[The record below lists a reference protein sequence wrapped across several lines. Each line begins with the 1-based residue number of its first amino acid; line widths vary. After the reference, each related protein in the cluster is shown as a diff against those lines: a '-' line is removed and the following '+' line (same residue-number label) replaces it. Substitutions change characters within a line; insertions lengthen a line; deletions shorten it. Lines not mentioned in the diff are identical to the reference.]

1 MPTTLKQFL
10 AAAVL
15 LAGTLTAA
23 HAAPLHD
30 YGPAPELAGIDHW
43 INSAPLTLQQL
54 RGKVV
59 LVDFWT
65 YTCINCARTLPY
77 VKQWNAK
84 FKDQGLTIIGVHT
97 PEFPYEKLTGN
108 VSDAA
113 KRFGLTYPIAQ
124 DNRYA
129 TWRAYDNQYWPAFYL
144 IDKKGH
150 IAYEHFGE
158 GSYQDM
164 EDAIRVLLAQPG

>member
-1 MPTTLKQFL
+1 MHSTLKNIL
-10 AAAVL
+10 AAAS
-15 LAGTLTAA
+15 LTAASFAA

-30 YGPAPELAGIDHW
+30 YGPAPELTGIDKW

-65 YTCINCARTLPY
+65 YTCINCQRTLPY
-77 VKQWNAK
+77 VKQWHARY
-84 FKDQGLTIIGVHT
+84 KDQGLTVIGVHT
-97 PEFPYEKLTGN
+97 PEYPFERSTAN

-113 KRFGLTYPIAQ
+113 RRLGLSYAIAQ

-129 TWRAYDNQYWPAFYL
+129 TWNAYNNQYWPGFYL
-144 IDKKGH
+144 INKQGR
-150 IAYEHFGE
+150 IVYEHFGE
-158 GSYQDM
+158 GNYADM
-164 EDAIRVLLAQPG
+164 DEAIRTLLAQPG